1 MTARRSRPVQGKTAN
16 RLPARSRRRDSR
28 NQGLLI
34 LVLAMGTVVVL
45 GIILYFA
52 LQRSSTVATTD
63 PTPVP
68 APTTAEAAGVPTLAI
83 APVPKV
89 NHPVAGIGILN
100 PASGSAKAAP
110 ATPKVGQ
117 PAPNF
122 AWQTAKG
129 HADLKGLRGHVVL
142 LDFFAPW
149 CDACQGEETWLAELL
164 QAYGPSGLK
173 ILGVSS
179 SPYGIHYEDQGSEAP
194 ISMGDLVSYR
204 KTFHVTYPLVFDR
217 DSRVFN
223 LYGRG
228 ASYPSY
234 YLIDAKG
241 IVRFGTTT
249 TVTEA
254 TLNQQ
259 IQAALAE

>member
-1 MTARRSRPVQGKTAN
+1 VSGRRPQPQAKGPSRPI
-16 RLPARSRRRDSR
+16 ARAPRRHNSR
-28 NQGLLI
+28 NQGLIILGLTLGTIAVLAVI
-34 LVLAMGTVVVL
+34 LV
-45 GIILYFA
+45 IA
-52 LQRSSTVATTD
+52 LQRSSTVATAPLT
-63 PTPVP
+63 P
-68 APTTAEAAGVPTLAI
+68 APTLTTAPGVPTIAF
-83 APVPKV
+83 APVTKV
-89 NHPVAGIGILN
+89 NHPVAGIGILD
-100 PASGSAKAAP
+100 PTSGSAKTASSAP
-110 ATPKVGQ
+110 QVGQ

-122 AWQTAKG
+122 AWHTTTG
-129 HADLKGLRGHVVL
+129 PADLKGLRGHVVL

-149 CDACQGEETWLAELL
+149 CDACQGEETWLTDLL

-173 ILGVSS
+173 IVGVSS

-204 KTFHVTYPLVFDR
+204 TTFRVAYPLVFDR

-228 ASYPSY
+228 SSYPSY
-234 YLIDAKG
+234 YLVDAKG
-241 IVRFGTTT
+241 IVRFGTTSS
-249 TVTEA
+249 VTEA